1 MIEAKTSELAPL
13 RLDQIQKL
21 LGTAG
26 PCITLLLPAY
36 RPGERVKSMATRLKT
51 SLQEAA
57 RQLAHQKVPAAVATA
72 LLKPLE
78 QLAEDEELLA
88 GSHFGR
94 VIFRSGEVFEQF
106 ELMEPPSQTLTVG
119 GRFQIRPILA
129 ELHYQSEFYVLKLS
143 KKGVGALRCARL
155 RGEHVQLPK
164 GVPET
169 LEETL
174 AFKQPDHD
182 LENRS
187 AAGSSVGS
195 MRRVRFGTGSG
206 RETQHTHLS
215 DFYKAVDRGIREL
228 LHAGKAP
235 LILTGVDEDT
245 ARYRMINTYPNLMEQ
260 GVHGSPSGSM
270 SEDDLLRQAYAI
282 IRSHCTERAA
292 ADLAESREVMSPAR
306 FTTDLEA
313 ILSAAAN
320 ARISRLYV
328 DQSTQKLG
336 FFQGPSQKERWN
348 WGAEDL
354 LNAAIVET
362 LLNGGS
368 AFVLPSDKMPDG
380 AAAAAVLRF

>member
-1 MIEAKTSELAPL
+1 MIEAKSSVLACL

-21 LGTAG
+21 LVAAG
-26 PCITLLLPAY
+26 PCITLMLPSY
-36 RPGERVKSMATRLKT
+36 RPGELAKSMATMLKT
-51 SLQEAA
+51 YLQEAA
-57 RQLAHQKVPAAVATA
+57 RQLTGGKVPATVAMA
-72 LLKPLE
+72 LLEPLE

-94 VIFRSGEVFEQF
+94 VIFRSAEVFEQF
-106 ELMEPPSQTLTVG
+106 DLMEPATPALTVG
-119 GRFQIRPILA
+119 TRFQIRPILA
-129 ELHYQSEFYVLKLS
+129 ELHYPSEFYVLKLS
-143 KKGVGALRCARL
+143 KKDVGVLQCARL
-155 RGEHVQLPK
+155 RAEYVRLPK

-169 LEETL
+169 LDEAM

-206 RETQHTHLS
+206 RETQHTYLA
-215 DFYKAVDRGIREL
+215 DFYKAVDRGMSEL
-228 LHAGKAP
+228 LHTGKAP
-235 LILTGVDEDT
+235 LILAGVDEDT

-313 ILSAAAN
+313 ILSAVAN
-320 ARISRLYV
+320 ARVSRLYV

-336 FFQGPSQKERWN
+336 FFQGPSQRERWN

-354 LNAAIVET
+354 LNTAVVET

-368 AFVLPSDKMPDG
+368 AFALPSDRMPDG

>member
-1 MIEAKTSELAPL
+1 
-13 RLDQIQKL
+13 
-21 LGTAG
+21 
-26 PCITLLLPAY
+26 
-36 RPGERVKSMATRLKT
+36 
-51 SLQEAA
+51 
-57 RQLAHQKVPAAVATA
+57 
-72 LLKPLE
+72 
-78 QLAEDEELLA
+78 
-88 GSHFGR
+88 
-94 VIFRSGEVFEQF
+94 
-106 ELMEPPSQTLTVG
+106 
-119 GRFQIRPILA
+119 
-129 ELHYQSEFYVLKLS
+129 
-143 KKGVGALRCARL
+143 
-155 RGEHVQLPK
+155 
-164 GVPET
+164 
-169 LEETL
+169 
-174 AFKQPDHD
+174 
-182 LENRS
+182 
-187 AAGSSVGS
+187 

-206 RETQHTHLS
+206 RETQHTYLA
-215 DFYKAVDRGIREL
+215 DFYKAVDRGMSEL
-228 LHAGKAP
+228 LHIGKAP
-235 LILTGVDEDT
+235 LILAGVDEDT

-320 ARISRLYV
+320 ARVSRLYV

-354 LNAAIVET
+354 LNTAVVET

-368 AFVLPSDKMPDG
+368 AFALPSDRMPDG